1 MVSEVA
7 FIDYSLQSVY
17 FFFFYQIVYPIY
29 QDRRQHHL
37 QRHSFVREGSDTSMI
52 VTEPS
57 SNTSLHS
64 ISTNANRQL
73 SYDEYDDIE
82 DDESVDKSLFQR
94 HQSDNISITNSLF
107 TAVDHLEVADRDDD
121 IEEEEEEEEEI
132 EDDTSSTENLRH
144 GYLPQQNQQSYEN
157 DSINS
162 LLKDLNVQ
170 TTVVWEGM

>member
-1 MVSEVA
+1 M
-7 FIDYSLQSVY
+7 
-17 FFFFYQIVYPIY
+17 Y
-29 QDRRQHHL
+29 QDRRQHHQ
-37 QRHSFVREGSDTSMI
+37 QRHSFVREGSDNSMI

-57 SNTSLHS
+57 SNTSPHS
-64 ISTNANRQL
+64 MSTHNNRQL

-82 DDESVDKSLFQR
+82 DDESVDKTLFQR

-107 TAVDHLEVADRDDD
+107 TAVDHLEVTDRDDD
-121 IEEEEEEEEEI
+121 IEEEEEEEEEEI

-162 LLKDLNVQ
+162 LLKELNVQ